1 MKLESLQRGGLTG
14 RWAGPGPGSIEAS
27 RWLSRALLGGEP
39 PQKTSGG
46 GRKGCRSLGQSALQS
61 LWLENKRLT
70 NRMRRDRY
78 PSAFRRKINIC
89 IDPIVPYPLQRACPD
104 FISINSSHGG
114 LETGS
119 LKLEHSG
126 VVLGEASGGGE
137 LDSGFL
143 KLHALFCCFVFF
155 QWLID
160 LNFEGREKT

>member
-1 MKLESLQRGGLTG
+1 
-14 RWAGPGPGSIEAS
+14 
-27 RWLSRALLGGEP
+27 
-39 PQKTSGG
+39 
-46 GRKGCRSLGQSALQS
+46 
-61 LWLENKRLT
+61 
-70 NRMRRDRY
+70 MRRGRY

-143 KLHALFCCFVFF
+143 KLHALSCCFVFF